1 MTQNDAIDD
10 GSLSVVLSGR
20 QGSSGSDAVA
30 GYTQEMTLTAFD
42 PPSTIRL
49 DDNFQMAYRQWGRPD
64 AARTAVLVHGITSSS
79 LSWPR
84 VARGLSDQFRVLAVD
99 LRGHGD
105 SDKPTSGYRLQDQA
119 NEVAQF
125 CQALGLERVALLGHS
140 WGGAIGLILAATNN
154 LVERVVLED
163 PALGIGQSSQVSPRR
178 RPNYVASVGVSRE
191 EAEAQARANLALGWT
206 EEDVAGKV
214 DAAVK
219 ASPTAV
225 QAVFDENS
233 GHGLDLAKLV
243 AKVTCPA
250 LMVRALPENGGVV
263 SPEALEIVQTN
274 PNFRVVTLEDADHN
288 IHRGRFEPFMSAVVP
303 FLNEVAR

>member
-1 MTQNDAIDD
+1 
-10 GSLSVVLSGR
+10 
-20 QGSSGSDAVA
+20 
-30 GYTQEMTLTAFD
+30 MTLTTFD
-42 PPSTIRL
+42 PPTSIRL
-49 DDNFQMAYRQWGRPD
+49 DDNFRMAYREWGRPD

-79 LSWPR
+79 LSWSR
-84 VARGLSDQFRVLAVD
+84 VARGLIDGFRVLAVD

-105 SDKPTSGYRLQDQA
+105 SDKPPTGYRVDDQA
-119 NEVAQF
+119 SEVAQF
-125 CQALGLERVALLGHS
+125 CRALGLERVSLIGHS
-140 WGGAIGLILAATNN
+140 WGGAIGLILAANTD
-154 LVERVVLED
+154 LVERLVLED
-163 PALGIGQSSQVSPRR
+163 PALGIGNPPQPSQRP

-219 ASPTAV
+219 ASPAAV

-233 GHGLDLAKLV
+233 GRGLDLPNLV

-263 SPEALEIVQTN
+263 APEALAIIQTD
-274 PNFRVVTLEDADHN
+274 PHFRVVTLEDADHN
-288 IHRGRFEPFMSAVVP
+288 IHRGRFDAFMAAAVPFM
-303 FLNEVAR
+303 NEGAQ